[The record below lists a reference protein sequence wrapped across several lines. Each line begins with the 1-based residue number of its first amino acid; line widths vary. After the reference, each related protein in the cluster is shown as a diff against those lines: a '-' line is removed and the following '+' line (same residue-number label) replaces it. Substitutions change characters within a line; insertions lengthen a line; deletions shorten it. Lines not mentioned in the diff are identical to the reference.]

1 MSLPRFILSYF
12 LFTLLLI
19 GIIIALPYIFPN
31 VNLFISKFWVVFGF
45 IAGITFIAYIVAY
58 LGIKRNPEVGVMA
71 MMASI
76 AVKMLFSMA
85 FVLIYVLKTPVSSL
99 LFVLDFFSLYF
110 LFSGFEI
117 YALLCNLRHSIKK

>member
-1 MSLPRFILSYF
+1 LSLPRFILYYF
-12 LFTLLLI
+12 LYTLLLI
-19 GIIIALPYIFPN
+19 GIIVALPYIFPT

>member
-45 IAGITFIAYIVAY
+45 VAGITFIAYIVAY